1 MNEIKPKEIL
11 HERTLKLSQGIIYG
25 VGCGIGG
32 SIFVLLGVGI
42 NDAGSGILLSLLLG
56 GILIFFTG
64 LNYAELS
71 TSLPIAGG
79 AYNFGKEGIGGF
91 LAFIIGFFLWIANI
105 ATCSF
110 SAQTFAFVFNEVFKK
125 FNLPISDILITL
137 ISILPI
143 LLTSVIIFRKKKIAT
158 KALLLLT
165 FILMGL
171 FGFFIIS
178 GILISPL
185 TNPTFILPPVKFM
198 GIIPGF
204 LLLFILFT
212 SITSNIAYL
221 NPELKNPS
229 KNIPKTNIY
238 AIIITLIIYLSITF
252 VVLLTIGGTPTEL
265 SGTPVLLADVFESV
279 IGPFGFFFMA
289 FAALI
294 STLIALNA
302 ALGSA
307 VSIITA
313 LARDRFIPEKI
324 RETKKKSD
332 LPRLGLII
340 TLVLILLF
348 TVFTIFARTPAGTP
362 LIAEI
367 TNFIYFFALAF
378 VNYATVKLRRKR
390 KELDRP
396 FKAPFYPI
404 LPIFLFICFLAF
416 AVILGIFISIQAL
429 VLGLIILVIGFTY
442 QLLVMTDIPSKNLT
456 LTGIKF
462 FFTVILGIFIWM
474 INNFSIVNTELV
486 IINRILIVLCV
497 ITVITVILDL
507 LPLRELAYYM
517 VKFIDKERVA
527 INIGNA
533 QIIDLGK
540 KRSKV
545 IHILNLIITVLQLIS
560 GVIIFGIVFM
570 FVNGTV
576 SIQDINISSGMSN
589 IKILSSAGT
598 ALFTS
603 ILFILGVILFIFGI
617 LSWYRN
623 KEIKSLGI

>member
-1 MNEIKPKEIL
+1 MNEIKPKEVL
-11 HERTLKLSQGIIYG
+11 QERTLKLSQGIMYG
-25 VGCGIGG
+25 IGCGIGG
-32 SIFVLLGVGI
+32 SIFVLLGEGI
-42 NDAGSGILLSLLLG
+42 DIAGSGLLLSLLLG

-79 AYNFGKEGIGGF
+79 AYNFSKEGLGGF

-110 SAQTFAFVFNEVFKK
+110 SAQIFAAVFNEVFTK
-125 FNLPISDILITL
+125 FNLPFSDIIVTL

-143 LLTSVIIFRKKKIAT
+143 LLTSIFIFRTQKIAI

-165 FILMGL
+165 FILIGS
-171 FGFFIIS
+171 FAFFIIS
-178 GILISPL
+178 GLLISPF
-185 TNPTFILPPVKFM
+185 TNPNFILRPIKFE

-229 KNIPKTNIY
+229 KNIPKTIIY
-238 AIIITLIIYLSITF
+238 AIVITLIIYLSITF
-252 VVLLTIGGTPTEL
+252 VVLLDIGGNPADLIGNPT
-265 SGTPVLLADVFESV
+265 LLADVFESV
-279 IGPFGFFFMA
+279 IGPFGFYFMII
-289 FAALI
+289 AAII
-294 STLIALNA
+294 STLIAINA

-307 VSIITA
+307 VAVITA
-313 LARDRFIPEKI
+313 LARDRFIHEKI
-324 RETKKKSD
+324 RETKTKSD
-332 LPRLGLII
+332 LPTLGLIL
-340 TLVLILLF
+340 TVVLVLLF
-348 TVFTIFARTPAGTP
+348 TIFGGNR

-378 VNYATVKLRRKR
+378 VNYAAVKLRRKR

-396 FKAPFYPI
+396 FKAPFFPY
-404 LPIFLFICFLAF
+404 LPIFIFICFLTF

-429 VLGLIILVIGFTY
+429 VLGLIILVIGFAY
-442 QLLVMTDIPSKNLT
+442 HLIAITDKPSINLT

-462 FFTVILGIFIWM
+462 FFFIIIGLFVWA
-474 INNFSIVNTELV
+474 INNYSVTNPELV
-486 IINRILIVLCV
+486 IINRILIIVCV
-497 ITVITVILDL
+497 FTIITVILDL
-507 LPLRELAYYM
+507 LPLRELAYYY
-517 VKFIDKERVA
+517 VKFVDKEKVA

-540 KRSKV
+540 KRSNV
-545 IHILNLIITVLQLIS
+545 IHIINLIITVLQFIS
-560 GVIIFGIVFM
+560 SVVIFSVVFM
-570 FVNGTV
+570 FVNKLI
-576 SIQDINISSGMSN
+576 SIQEITFNIGPSITN
-589 IKILSSAGT
+589 IPSLDGT
-598 ALFTS
+598 TLFTS
-603 ILFILGVILFIFGI
+603 ILFIFGLILLICGI

-623 KEIKSLGI
+623 KEIKLLGL

>member
-1 MNEIKPKEIL
+1 MNEIKPKEVL
-11 HERTLKLSQGIIYG
+11 RERTLKLSQGILYG
-25 VGCGIGG
+25 IGCGIGG
-32 SIFVLLGVGI
+32 SIFVLLGPGI
-42 NDAGSGILLSLLLG
+42 YYAGSGLILSLLLG

-79 AYNFGKEGIGGF
+79 AYNFSKEGLGGF

-110 SAQTFAFVFNEVFKK
+110 SAQIFAAVFNEVFTK
-125 FNLPISDILITL
+125 FNLPISDIIVTL

-143 LLTSVIIFRKKKIAT
+143 LLTSIIIFRTQKIAI

-165 FILMGL
+165 FILIGL

-178 GILISPL
+178 GLLISPF
-185 TNPTFILPPVKFM
+185 TNPNFLLPPIKFE

-229 KNIPKTNIY
+229 KNIPKTFMY
-238 AIIITLIIYLSITF
+238 AIILTVIIYLSITF
-252 VVLLTIGGTPTEL
+252 VVLLNIVGN
-265 SGTPVLLADVFESV
+265 PVVLIDNPALLADVFESV
-279 IGPFGFFFMA
+279 IGPFGFYIMVI
-289 FAALI
+289 AAII
-294 STLIALNA
+294 STLIAINST
-302 ALGSA
+302 LGSA

-324 RETKKKSD
+324 RKTKRKSD
-332 LPRLGLII
+332 LPKLGLMI
-340 TLVLILLF
+340 TVVLILLF
-348 TVFTIFARTPAGTP
+348 TIFAVGMT
-362 LIAEI
+362 AEI

-378 VNYATVKLRRKR
+378 INYAAVKLRRKR

-396 FKAPFYPI
+396 FKAPFYPG
-404 LPIFLFICFLAF
+404 LPIFIFICFLAF

-429 VLGLIILVIGFTY
+429 VLGLIILVVGFTY
-442 QLLVMTDIPSKNLT
+442 HLLAITDKSSINLT
-456 LTGIKF
+456 LTGVKF
-462 FFTVILGIFIWM
+462 FFSIIIGLFIWA
-474 INNFSIVNTELV
+474 INNYSVSNPNLI
-486 IINRILIVLCV
+486 IINRILIIVCV
-497 ITVITVILDL
+497 FTIITVILDL
-507 LPLRELAYYM
+507 LPLRELAYYY
-517 VKFIDKERVA
+517 VKFVDKEKVA

-545 IHILNLIITVLQLIS
+545 IHNINLIIAVLQVIS
-560 GVIIFGIVFM
+560 GVVIFSIVFM
-570 FVNGTV
+570 FLNNSVLV
-576 SIQDINISSGMSN
+576 QDIIVNIGTSITN
-589 IKILSSAGT
+589 IISSAGT
-598 ALFTS
+598 TLFTS
-603 ILFILGVILFIFGI
+603 ILFIFGVVLLIFGI

-623 KEIKSLGI
+623 KEIKLLGI

>member
-1 MNEIKPKEIL
+1 LNEIKPKEVL
-11 HERTLKLSQGIIYG
+11 RERTLKLSQGILYG
-25 VGCGIGG
+25 IGCGIGG
-32 SIFVLLGVGI
+32 SIFVLLGPGI
-42 NDAGSGILLSLLLG
+42 YNAGSGLILSLLLG

-79 AYNFGKEGIGGF
+79 AYNFSKEGLGGF

-110 SAQTFAFVFNEVFKK
+110 SAQIFAAVFNEVFTK
-125 FNLPISDILITL
+125 FNLPISDIIITL

-143 LLTSVIIFRKKKIAT
+143 LLTSIIIFRTQKIAT
-158 KALLLLT
+158 KALLMLT
-165 FILMGL
+165 IILIGL

-178 GILISPL
+178 GLLISPF
-185 TNPTFILPPVKFM
+185 TNPNFLLPPIKFE

-221 NPELKNPS
+221 NPTLKNPS
-229 KNIPKTNIY
+229 KNIPKTFIY
-238 AIIITLIIYLSITF
+238 AIILTVIIYLSITF
-252 VVLLTIGGTPTEL
+252 VVLLNIVGNPVVLIGN
-265 SGTPVLLADVFESV
+265 PVLLADIFENV
-279 IGPFGFFFMA
+279 IGPFGFYIMVI
-289 FAALI
+289 AAII
-294 STLIALNA
+294 STLIAINST
-302 ALGSA
+302 LGSA

-324 RETKKKSD
+324 RKTKRKSD
-332 LPRLGLII
+332 LPKLGLMI
-340 TLVLILLF
+340 TVVLILLF
-348 TVFTIFARTPAGTP
+348 TIFAVGMT
-362 LIAEI
+362 AEI

-378 VNYATVKLRRKR
+378 INYAAVKLRRKR

-396 FKAPFYPI
+396 FKAPFYPG
-404 LPIFLFICFLAF
+404 LPIFIFICFLAF

-442 QLLVMTDIPSKNLT
+442 HLLAITDKSSINLT

-462 FFTVILGIFIWM
+462 FFSIIIGLFIWA
-474 INNFSIVNTELV
+474 INNSSVSNPSLI
-486 IINRILIVLCV
+486 IINRVLIIVCV
-497 ITVITVILDL
+497 FTIITVILDL
-507 LPLRELAYYM
+507 LPLRELAYYY
-517 VKFIDKERVA
+517 VKFVDKEKVA

-545 IHILNLIITVLQLIS
+545 IHNINLIMAILQFIS
-560 GVIIFGIVFM
+560 GVVIFSIVFM
-570 FVNGTV
+570 FVNKSV
-576 SIQDINISSGMSN
+576 SVQDIIVNIGTSITNIPSSP
-589 IKILSSAGT
+589 GT
-598 ALFTS
+598 TLFTS
-603 ILFILGVILFIFGI
+603 ILFIFGVILLIFGI

-623 KEIKSLGI
+623 KEIKLLGI

>member
-1 MNEIKPKEIL
+1 LNEIKPKEVL
-11 HERTLKLSQGIIYG
+11 RKRTLKLSQGILYG
-25 VGCGIGG
+25 IGCGIGG
-32 SIFVLLGVGI
+32 SIFVLLGLGI
-42 NDAGSGILLSLLLG
+42 DRAGSGLLLSILLG

-79 AYNFGKEGIGGF
+79 AYNFSKEGLGGF

-105 ATCSF
+105 VTCSF
-110 SAQTFAFVFNEVFKK
+110 SAQIFAAVFNEVFTR
-125 FNLPISDILITL
+125 FNLPISDIIVTL

-143 LLTSVIIFRKKKIAT
+143 LLTSIFIFRTQKIAI

-165 FILMGL
+165 FILIGL

-178 GILISPL
+178 GLLISPF
-185 TNPTFILPPVKFM
+185 TNPNFLLPPIKFE

-229 KNIPKTNIY
+229 KNIPKTFMY
-238 AIIITLIIYLSITF
+238 AIILTVIIYLSITF
-252 VVLLTIGGTPTEL
+252 VVLLNIVGNPVVLVGN
-265 SGTPVLLADVFESV
+265 PVLLADVFESV
-279 IGPFGFFFMA
+279 IGPFGFYIMVI
-289 FAALI
+289 AAII
-294 STLIALNA
+294 STLIAINST
-302 ALGSA
+302 LGSA

-324 RETKKKSD
+324 RKTKRKSD
-332 LPRLGLII
+332 LPKLGLMI
-340 TLVLILLF
+340 TVVLILLF
-348 TVFTIFARTPAGTP
+348 TIFAVGMT
-362 LIAEI
+362 AEI

-378 VNYATVKLRRKR
+378 INYAAVKLRRKR

-396 FKAPFYPI
+396 FKAPFYPG
-404 LPIFLFICFLAF
+404 LPIFIFICFLAF

-442 QLLVMTDIPSKNLT
+442 HLLAITDKSSINLT

-462 FFTVILGIFIWM
+462 FFSIIIGLFIWA
-474 INNFSIVNTELV
+474 INNSSVSNPSLI
-486 IINRILIVLCV
+486 IINRVLIIVCV
-497 ITVITVILDL
+497 FTIITVILDL
-507 LPLRELAYYM
+507 LPLRELAYYY
-517 VKFIDKERVA
+517 VKFVDKEKVA

-545 IHILNLIITVLQLIS
+545 IHNINLIIAVLQVIS
-560 GVIIFGIVFM
+560 GVVIFSIVFM
-570 FVNGTV
+570 FVNNSV
-576 SIQDINISSGMSN
+576 SLQNIIVNIGSSITN
-589 IKILSSAGT
+589 IPSSAGT
-598 ALFTS
+598 PLFTS
-603 ILFILGVILFIFGI
+603 ILFIFGVILLIFGI

-623 KEIKSLGI
+623 KEIKLLGI

>member
-1 MNEIKPKEIL
+1 MNEIKPKEVL
-11 HERTLKLSQGIIYG
+11 RKRTLKLSQGILYG
-25 VGCGIGG
+25 IGCGIGG
-32 SIFVLLGVGI
+32 SIFVLLGLGI
-42 NDAGSGILLSLLLG
+42 DRAGSGLLLSILLG

-79 AYNFGKEGIGGF
+79 AYNFSKEGLGGF

-105 ATCSF
+105 VTCSF
-110 SAQTFAFVFNEVFKK
+110 SAQIFAAVFNEVFTR
-125 FNLPISDILITL
+125 FNLPISDIIVTL

-143 LLTSVIIFRKKKIAT
+143 LLTSIIIFRTQKIAIKT
-158 KALLLLT
+158 LLLLT
-165 FILMGL
+165 FILIGL

-178 GILISPL
+178 GLLISPF
-185 TNPTFILPPVKFM
+185 TNPNFLLPPIKFE

-229 KNIPKTNIY
+229 KNIPKTFIY
-238 AIIITLIIYLSITF
+238 AIILTVIIYLSITF
-252 VVLLTIGGTPTEL
+252 VALLNIVGNPVVLIDNPA
-265 SGTPVLLADVFESV
+265 LLADVFESV
-279 IGPFGFFFMA
+279 IGPFGFYIMVI
-289 FAALI
+289 AAII
-294 STLIALNA
+294 STLIAINST
-302 ALGSA
+302 LGSA

-324 RETKKKSD
+324 RKTKRKSD
-332 LPRLGLII
+332 LPKLGLMI
-340 TLVLILLF
+340 TVVLILLF
-348 TVFTIFARTPAGTP
+348 TIFAVGMT
-362 LIAEI
+362 AEI

-378 VNYATVKLRRKR
+378 INYAAVKLRRKR

-396 FKAPFYPI
+396 FKAPFYPG
-404 LPIFLFICFLAF
+404 LPIFIFICFLAF

-429 VLGLIILVIGFTY
+429 VLGLIILVVGFTY
-442 QLLVMTDIPSKNLT
+442 HLLAITDKSSINLT

-462 FFTVILGIFIWM
+462 FFSIIIGLFIWA
-474 INNFSIVNTELV
+474 INNYSVSNPDLI
-486 IINRILIVLCV
+486 IINRVLIIVCV
-497 ITVITVILDL
+497 FTIITVFLDL
-507 LPLRELAYYM
+507 LPLRELAYYY
-517 VKFIDKERVA
+517 VKFVDKEKVA

-545 IHILNLIITVLQLIS
+545 IHNINLIIAVLQVIS
-560 GVIIFGIVFM
+560 GVVIISIVFM
-570 FVNGTV
+570 FLNNSVLV
-576 SIQDINISSGMSN
+576 QDIIVNIGTSITN
-589 IKILSSAGT
+589 IISSAGT
-598 ALFTS
+598 TLFTS
-603 ILFILGVILFIFGI
+603 ILFIFGVVLLIFGI

-623 KEIKSLGI
+623 KEIKLLGI

>member
-1 MNEIKPKEIL
+1 LNEIKPKEVL
-11 HERTLKLSQGIIYG
+11 RERTLKLSQGILYG
-25 VGCGIGG
+25 IGCGIGG
-32 SIFVLLGVGI
+32 SIFVLLGPGI
-42 NDAGSGILLSLLLG
+42 YNAGSGLILSLLLG

-79 AYNFGKEGIGGF
+79 AYNFSKEGLGGF

-110 SAQTFAFVFNEVFKK
+110 SAQIFAAVFNEVFTK
-125 FNLPISDILITL
+125 FNLPISDIIITL

-143 LLTSVIIFRKKKIAT
+143 LLTSIIIFRTQKIAT

-165 FILMGL
+165 IILIGL

-178 GILISPL
+178 GLLISPF
-185 TNPTFILPPVKFM
+185 TNPNFLLPPIKFE

-221 NPELKNPS
+221 NPTLKNPS
-229 KNIPKTNIY
+229 KNIPKTFIY
-238 AIIITLIIYLSITF
+238 AIILTVIIYLSITF
-252 VVLLTIGGTPTEL
+252 VVLLNIVGNPVVLIGN
-265 SGTPVLLADVFESV
+265 PVLLADIFENV
-279 IGPFGFFFMA
+279 IGPFGFYIMVI
-289 FAALI
+289 AAII
-294 STLIALNA
+294 STLIAINST
-302 ALGSA
+302 LGSA

-324 RETKKKSD
+324 RKTKRKSD
-332 LPRLGLII
+332 LPKLGLMI
-340 TLVLILLF
+340 TVVLILLF
-348 TVFTIFARTPAGTP
+348 TIFAVGMT
-362 LIAEI
+362 AEI

-378 VNYATVKLRRKR
+378 INYAAVKLRRKR

-396 FKAPFYPI
+396 FKAPFYPG
-404 LPIFLFICFLAF
+404 LPIFIFICFLAF

-442 QLLVMTDIPSKNLT
+442 HLLAITDKSSINLT

-462 FFTVILGIFIWM
+462 FFSIIIGLFIWA
-474 INNFSIVNTELV
+474 INNSSVSNPSLI
-486 IINRILIVLCV
+486 IINRVLIIVCV
-497 ITVITVILDL
+497 FTIITVILDL
-507 LPLRELAYYM
+507 LPLRELAYYY
-517 VKFIDKERVA
+517 VKFVDKEKVA

-545 IHILNLIITVLQLIS
+545 IHNINLIMAILQFIS
-560 GVIIFGIVFM
+560 GVVIFSIVFM
-570 FVNGTV
+570 FVNKSV
-576 SIQDINISSGMSN
+576 SVQDIIVNIGTSITNIPSSP
-589 IKILSSAGT
+589 GT
-598 ALFTS
+598 TLFTS
-603 ILFILGVILFIFGI
+603 ILFIFGVILLIFGI

-623 KEIKSLGI
+623 KEIKLLGI